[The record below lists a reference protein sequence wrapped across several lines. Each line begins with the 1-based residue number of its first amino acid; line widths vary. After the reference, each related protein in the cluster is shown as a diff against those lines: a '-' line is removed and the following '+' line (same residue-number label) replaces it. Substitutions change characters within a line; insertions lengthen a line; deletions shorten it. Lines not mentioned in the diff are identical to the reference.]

1 MCVFDLH
8 HWRRKGSDRDVTVER
23 LRMKHLWVGSGAIII
38 NCLRGLGGR
47 ISVGDPSGSY
57 E

>member
-1 MCVFDLH
+1 MFDLH